1 MLLGTQASTR
11 LQTEFSG
18 VTVHRRSVK
27 SKKEYFADLHV
38 RVRDALATSTAFGG
52 MNYLNM
58 LGQELG
64 AMDGDV
70 YQDVVDFFINYLT
83 MTAPGNVGDTTV
95 LGIFPGDFG
104 LYARMTDTALYRSL
118 RFMMCK

>member
-1 MLLGTQASTR
+1 MLLGTQASSR

-27 SKKEYFADLHV
+27 SKKKFFADLHV
-38 RVRDALATSTAFGG
+38 RVRDALVTSTAFGG
-52 MNYLNM
+52 VNYLNM

-64 AMDGDV
+64 AMDGDI
-70 YQDVVDFFINYLT
+70 YQDVVDFFVDYLT
-83 MTAPGNVGDTTV
+83 ITAPETVGDTTV
-95 LGIFPGDFG
+95 LSVFPGDFG

-118 RFMMCK
+118 RFMMCE